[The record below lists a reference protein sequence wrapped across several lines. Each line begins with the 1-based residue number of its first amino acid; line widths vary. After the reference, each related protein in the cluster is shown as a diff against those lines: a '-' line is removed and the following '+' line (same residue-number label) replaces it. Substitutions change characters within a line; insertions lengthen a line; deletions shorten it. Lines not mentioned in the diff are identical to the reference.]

1 MPGSCFPVD
10 MLATIAT
17 YSFPY
22 EAHIA
27 KARLDAEGIPAFV
40 ADEQTINMQ
49 WLYSNAMGGV
59 RLQVPEQFVAQA
71 AEILAEDHSEELE
84 QELGADS
91 VSCEACGSDNTEP
104 YQIGKRWAFLVFL
117 GLDFP
122 LFPVKNTRRCKDCG
136 FIAKN

>member
-1 MPGSCFPVD
+1 
-10 MLATIAT
+10 MLTTIAS

-27 KARLDAEGIPAFV
+27 KARLDSEGVPAFV

-59 RLQVPEQFVAQA
+59 RLQVPDQFVAQA
-71 AEILAEDHSEELE
+71 RTILAQDYSDELE
-84 QELGADS
+84 QEQGI
-91 VSCEACGSDNTEP
+91 EAHVCKSCGSVNTEP
-104 YQIGKRWAFLVFL
+104 YQLGRRWAFLVFL

-122 LFPVKNTRRCKDCG
+122 LFPVKNTYKCKDCG
-136 FIAKN
+136 TIEKEE

>member
-1 MPGSCFPVD
+1 
-10 MLATIAT
+10 MLTTIAT

-22 EAHIA
+22 EAQIA

-59 RLQVPEQFVAQA
+59 RLQVPEQFAVQA
-71 AEILAEDHSEELE
+71 ADILAEDHSEELE
-84 QELGADS
+84 QELGVDS
-91 VSCEACGSDNTEP
+91 ICCSACGSDNTEP

-122 LFPVKNTRRCKDCG
+122 LFPVKNTYRCKDCG
-136 FIAKN
+136 FIEKEGS